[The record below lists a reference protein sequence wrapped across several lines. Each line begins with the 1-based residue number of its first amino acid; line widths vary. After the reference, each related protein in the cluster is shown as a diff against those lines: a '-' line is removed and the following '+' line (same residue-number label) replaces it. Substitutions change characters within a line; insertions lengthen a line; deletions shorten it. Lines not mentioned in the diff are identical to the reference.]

1 MKITFITPGS
11 VFLLDE
17 RTFVNL
23 GILKV
28 AAACIARGH
37 QVEHV
42 DLDGVENFESTMAV
56 HAAQTDADWF
66 AITATTPQMPSVA
79 GIVKAIRMV
88 KPGARIMIGGPHPTV
103 TAAAVKL
110 EQKRGVEGRAHRA
123 LKQLRE
129 IFDAI
134 VAGDGE
140 DAIEQVLALT
150 ATALDGVVVDGDDPK
165 TPLFLTRRRL
175 EELPP
180 PARQLVDMVS
190 YHYSIDGVPATS
202 MIAQLGCP
210 FACTF
215 CGGRAS
221 PMLRR
226 ARMRSTDSVIAE
238 MEHLYVKYGYRGFML
253 YDDELNVNP
262 KMVEL
267 MRAIVALQKKHSTEF
282 RLRGFV
288 KSELVTAEQVAVM
301 YEAGFRWLLCGF
313 EAGHPRILENIQKK
327 ATIEDNDRCVELAR
341 AAGLKVKAL
350 MSIGHA
356 GESTET
362 IAAVK
367 DWLLKVRP
375 DDFDCTIITPYPGSP
390 YYDEAVQAT
399 RPAGP
404 TCAAPLFVD
413 GRTDECRRLK
423 GHAGYCARYTQ
434 SEDPIA
440 TVWTYTAPASGD
452 RLHAFELDYMQ
463 TADYYKGSP
472 DGGYRS
478 YVFTDYLSPEDLVRE
493 RDALER
499 EVRAALSIPFN
510 PGQAA
515 IRYEHSM
522 GQTAQLPASIL
533 RTA

>member
-1 MKITFITPGS
+1 MKICFITPGS

-17 RTFVNL
+17 RVFINL

-28 AAACIARGH
+28 AAACEARGH
-37 QVEHV
+37 EVEHL
-42 DLDGVENFESTMAV
+42 DLDGVSNFEDAIRLHVSTSS
-56 HAAQTDADWF
+56 AAWF
-66 AITATTPQMPSVA
+66 AITATTPQMPAVA
-79 GIVKAIRMV
+79 RIVAVIKETR
-88 KPGARIMIGGPHPTV
+88 PGAKTIIGGPHPTLI
-103 TAAAVKL
+103 AAAVKL
-110 EQKRGVEGRAHRA
+110 ENKRGTVGGRASRGMD
-123 LKQLRE
+123 QLLSLC
-129 IFDAI
+129 DVV

-140 DAIEQVLALT
+140 DAIET
-150 ATALDGVVVDGDDPK
+150 AMRQDKGLIDADDPK
-165 TPLFLTRRRL
+165 GTLFLTRKRL

-180 PARQLVDMVS
+180 PSRHLVDLDS
-190 YHYSIDGVPATS
+190 YHYTIDGVPATS
-202 MIAQLGCP
+202 LVAQLGCP
-210 FACTF
+210 FNCSF

-226 ARMRSTDSVIAE
+226 ARMRSTESVLAE
-238 MEHLYVKYGYRGFML
+238 IENLHNTYGYLGYML

-267 MRAIVALQKKHSTEF
+267 MKGIVDLQKKLGVPGQF

-288 KSELVTAEQVAVM
+288 KSELVTKEQVEVM

-327 ATIEDNDRCVELAR
+327 ATVEENTRCVELAK

-362 IAAVK
+362 VKAVK
-367 DWLLKVRP
+367 DWLLAVKP
-375 DDFDCTIITPYPGSP
+375 EDFDCTIITPYPGSP
-390 YYDEAVQAT
+390 YYDEAV
-399 RPAGP
+399 RPPGGDNS
-404 TCAAPLFVD
+404 FGSFD
-413 GRTDECRRLK
+413 M
-423 GHAGYCARYTQ
+423 
-434 SEDPIA
+434 PI
-440 TVWTYTAPASGD
+440 WTYTSPGSGD
-452 RLHAFELDYMQ
+452 RLHAFELDYMK
-463 TADYYKGSP
+463 TADYYKGDP

-478 YVFTDYLSPEDLVRE
+478 YVFTDHLSPEDLVKE

-499 EVRAALSIPFN
+499 EVRSALNIPFN

-522 GQTAQLPASIL
+522 GQTAQLPPTIL

>member
-1 MKITFITPGS
+1 MKICFVTPGS

-17 RTFVNL
+17 RVFVNL

-37 QVEHV
+37 VVHHL
-42 DLDGVENFESTMAV
+42 DLDGVANFEDTARAYAST
-56 HAAQTDADWF
+56 ADVDWY
-66 AITATTPQMPSVA
+66 ALTATTPQMPAVA
-79 GIVKAIRMV
+79 KVVAAIRSV
-88 KPGARIMIGGPHPTV
+88 KPDAKIMLGGPHPTL

-110 EQKRGVEGRAHRA
+110 EKKRGAASRAHRA
-123 LKQLRE
+123 LEQLLSLA
-129 IFDAI
+129 DVV

-140 DAIEQVLALT
+140 DAVEQALRT
-150 ATALDGVVVDGDDPK
+150 ERGLVDGDDPG
-165 TPLFLTRRRL
+165 TSLFLTRKRL

-180 PARQLVDMVS
+180 PARELVDLES
-190 YHYSIDGVPATS
+190 YRYTIDGVSATS
-202 MIAQLGCP
+202 LVAQLGCP
-210 FACTF
+210 FNCSF

-226 ARMRSTDSVIAE
+226 ARMRSTESVVAE
-238 MEHLYVKYGYRGFML
+238 MEHLHVTHGYRGFML

-267 MRAIVALQKKHSTEF
+267 MRAIVALQKKHKTEF

-288 KSELVTAEQVAVM
+288 KSELVTREQVDVM
-301 YEAGFRWLLCGF
+301 YEAGFRWMLCGF

-327 ATIEDNDRCVELAR
+327 ATVEQNTRCVELAH

-350 MSIGHA
+350 MSVGHA
-356 GESTET
+356 GESSET
-362 IAAVK
+362 IKAVK
-367 DWLLKVRP
+367 DWLLAVRP
-375 DDFDCTIITPYPGSP
+375 EDFDCTIITPYPGSP
-390 YYDEAVQAT
+390 YYDEAVPT
-399 RPAGP
+399 RA
-404 TCAAPLFVD
+404 
-413 GRTDECRRLK
+413 CRAET
-423 GHAGYCARYTQ
+423 GF
-434 SEDPIA
+434 
-440 TVWTYTAPASGD
+440 TVEEGWSSDLEEKQIWTYTSPLTGD
-452 RLHAFELDYMQ
+452 RLHAFELDYMT
-463 TADYYKGSP
+463 TADYYKGDP

-478 YVFTDYLSPEDLVRE
+478 YVFTDNLSPKDLVRE

-499 EVRAALSIPFN
+499 DVRAALNIPFN

-522 GQTAQLPASIL
+522 GQTAKLPANIL